1 MIDGFLLNKKMIAQ
15 LNIWQLLAGLGIF
28 LLGMNK
34 IEQAL
39 EQLAGRA
46 FKRFLRNFTNRAL
59 KAILAGVIVTA
70 LLQSSAVVSLMA
82 VAFVGA
88 GIIELRNAVG
98 IILGANLGTTFTG
111 WIVATLGFSL
121 QADNLALPLIAIG
134 GLMLAYFGK
143 QKNIQETGRLLL
155 GFGFM
160 FFGLSFMKSSVAGWA
175 AQFDISPFA
184 EWSPFLLAPIGFA
197 LAALIQS
204 STAAMVIALSA
215 LSAGMLTLE
224 SAAAMAIGSDLGT
237 TMTVLIGGFKGSPGK
252 KRVAFSHF
260 FFNLVVDAMA
270 LTFLFP
276 LLQLVQWM
284 IGNTNPLV
292 TLVAFHSTFNL
303 LGIAIFLPILPRYA
317 RFLEGRFLKGDR
329 DVARYIREV
338 PPAVPDAAVEALF
351 KEIRHL
357 LTRVFALHWRI
368 LKLPPE
374 LLPDKTHVNIPAP
387 EQYEAIKSLEGEMME
402 FYSRLQQEHLDRSV
416 IDQLHNADVAI
427 RHAMGAAKDVKDIHH
442 NFHEFEKSVN
452 DDIAALIQVLTATQ
466 QAFYLELLP
475 LLEKQPPREELS
487 AKLEALKLLDKTN
500 YHNFMHR
507 MYPLIQQR
515 KFSELEIST
524 LFNVNREL
532 HAGNKDLLEVFGAL
546 YVGPNASPIGQLR

>member
-1 MIDGFLLNKKMIAQ
+1 MIAE

-28 LLGMNK
+28 LLGMTL
-34 IEQAL
+34 IERAL
-39 EQLAGRA
+39 EQLARRA
-46 FKRFLRNFTNRAL
+46 FKRFLRNFTNHPV
-59 KAILAGVIVTA
+59 KAIFAGVVVTA

-88 GIIELRNAVG
+88 GIIELRSAVG

-121 QADNLALPLIAIG
+121 QGEVLALPLIAVG
-134 GLMLAYFGK
+134 GLISAYSSKRNNFL
-143 QKNIQETGRLLL
+143 ETGRLLL

-160 FFGLSFMKSSVAGWA
+160 FFGLSFMKISVAGWA
-175 AQFDISPFA
+175 GQFDISPFA
-184 EWSPFLLAPIGFA
+184 GWSPFLLAPIGFV

-215 LSAGMLTLE
+215 LSAGVLTLE

-237 TMTVLIGGFKGSPGK
+237 TMTVLLGGFKGAPGK

-260 FFNLVVDAMA
+260 LFNLVVDIAA
-270 LTFLFP
+270 LIFLFP
-276 LLQLVQWM
+276 LLQLVQWV
-284 IGNTNPLV
+284 IGNANPLV

-303 LGIAIFLPILPRYA
+303 MGIALFLPFLPKYA
-317 RFLEGRFLKGDR
+317 RFLEGRFQKGDH
-329 DVARYIREV
+329 DVARFIREV
-338 PPAVPDAAVEALF
+338 PPAVSDAAIEALF
-351 KEIRHL
+351 KEIHHL

-368 LKLPPE
+368 LKLPTE
-374 LLPDKTHVNIPAP
+374 LLPDKSHINVPAP
-387 EQYEAIKSLEGEMME
+387 EQYEAVKSLEGEMME
-402 FYSRLQQEHLDRSV
+402 FYSRLQLEQLDRPA
-416 IDQLHNADVAI
+416 IDQLHYADIAI

-452 DDIAALIQVLTATQ
+452 DDIVELIHIRSQAQ
-466 QAFYLELLP
+466 QAFYLELIPYLEQQLP
-475 LLEKQPPREELS
+475 SKEL
-487 AKLEALKLLDKTN
+487 APLLDKLKLRDKTI
-500 YHNFMHR
+500 YHDFMHR
-507 MYPLIQQR
+507 MYPLIQQG

-532 HAGNKDLLEVFGAL
+532 HAGNKDLLETFQAL
-546 YVGPNASPIGQLR
+546 YIDRFGEQKLAMG